1 MGAARIVHRENERL
15 QPAPTAPT
23 RRRCAP
29 QRGSTPVGRSA
40 AAPRK
45 YCSVPKCTGAGRS
58 RRGACARPASGA
70 GPKRPLRAGRARGRR
85 WPGPVF
91 RARSVRFLRRE
102 VSAAANIQPSP
113 SASKA
118 EPCRARNTGPPL
130 KTSNNKSNSK
140 SKSKSPAALSAPW
153 KGEEQKQQQQQ
164 QQQQQQDRSR
174 WSLPGFRP
182 AEVGYAAFSLK
193 CVARRSRRCASLRP
207 LRRRAKNAR
216 P

>member
-1 MGAARIVHRENERL
+1 MGAARIAHRENARL

-91 RARSVRFLRRE
+91 RARSVAVLAPRSVCCCEHSALAERFKRR
-102 VSAAANIQPSP
+102 ALP
-113 SASKA
+113 SAKHW
-118 EPCRARNTGPPL
+118 
-130 KTSNNKSNSK
+130 
-140 SKSKSPAALSAPW
+140 PAA
-153 KGEEQKQQQQQ
+153 ENKQQQTQQ
-164 QQQQQQDRSR
+164 QKQKQEPGGTQCAMERGRTKAKATAKATARSR
-174 WSLPGFRP
+174 SLPL
-182 AEVGYAAFSLK
+182 VAAGLPPGRGRLRCVFS
-193 CVARRSRRCASLRP
+193 
-207 LRRRAKNAR
+207 
-216 P
+216 